1 LTTNDKSG
9 KAVAASGINGAPLPR
24 SSPGAGSSPDFIDV
38 YAETKIDFLTDLAAI
53 EQQLTQL
60 IRAAS
65 LLSVAPTV
73 APDDPANQAHN
84 ATWTPSIDIYET
96 TGEFV
101 LTAPEVP
108 GVKNSDI
115 DIKVIQETPV
125 LRGER
130 RWEPEADHELY
141 HRLESSYGQVRAQLP
156 ALSDRSMPNGSRPN
170 SNTAS

>member
-1 LTTNDKSG
+1 MPKQNRL
-9 KAVAASGINGAPLPR
+9 
-24 SSPGAGSSPDFIDV
+24 
-38 YAETKIDFLTDLAAI
+38 LTDLAAI

-96 TGEFV
+96 TGEFI
-101 LTAPEVP
+101 LTAEVP

-115 DIKVIQETPV
+115 DIKVIQETLV

-141 HRLESSYGQVRAQLP
+141 HRLESSYGKFERSFSLSESIDAERITAELEHGVLKVSLPKRPMLSGQTQFEIPVRT
-156 ALSDRSMPNGSRPN
+156 DRG
-170 SNTAS
+170 